1 MPRTRLVLVT
11 AIAPLLW
18 GTTYLTT
25 TELLP
30 PDRPLLASV
39 ARALPAGLILL
50 AMARTLPHG
59 AWWWR
64 SLVLGLLNIGA
75 FFLLLFV
82 SAYRLPGGVS
92 ATLGAVHP
100 LIVAVLAVLVL
111 REPHRPRTWAAAA
124 LGLIGVAMLVLTPG
138 AALDA
143 WGVVAGLLAGASTA
157 VGVILTKRWG
167 RPVGLIAFT
176 SWQLVWGGMVLVI
189 PLLLL
194 EGVPR
199 ELTASHGIGFA
210 WLMTAGAI
218 VSYLLWFRG
227 VLALP
232 ATQVSVLTFLAP
244 LTATMLGWLVLS
256 ESLSLVQGIGAIVI
270 LASVLV
276 SQAPTPRPRLT
287 RPVSLGSQHGRSDP
301 HHRRIG
307 RTPAARPRRREP
319 RRGHR
324 AARLLASRHAR
335 PGRATA
341 ATPGA
346 GGRPRT
352 ATAGTRPSGLR
363 RLRPQA
369 GKDCG

>member
-1 MPRTRLVLVT
+1 MPRTRLILTT

-39 ARALPAGLILL
+39 ARALPAGLLLL
-50 AMARTLPHG
+50 AIARTLPRG

-64 SLVLGLLNIGA
+64 SLVLGILNIGA
-75 FFLLLFV
+75 FFFLLFV

-111 REPHRPRTWAAAA
+111 REPRRPRTWMAAA
-124 LGLIGVAMLVLTPG
+124 LGLVGVAMLVLTPG
-138 AALDA
+138 AELDA
-143 WGVVAGLLAGASTA
+143 WGVVAGLVAGASTA
-157 VGVILTKRWG
+157 LGVILTKRWG

-176 SWQLVWGGMVLVI
+176 SWQLIWGGAVLMV
-189 PLLLL
+189 PLLVL
-194 EGVPR
+194 EGLPR
-199 ELTASHGIGFA
+199 GLTVSHGIGFA
-210 WLMTAGAI
+210 WLITAGAI

-227 VLALP
+227 VLSLA

-244 LTATMLGWLVLS
+244 LTATVLGWLVLG
-256 ESLSLVQGIGAIVI
+256 ESLSPIQGIGAVVIVGAVI
-270 LASVLV
+270 V
-276 SQAPTPRPRLT
+276 SQSPTRRPRLT
-287 RPVSLGSQHGRSDP
+287 APASLGSEDGDRDP
-301 HHRRIG
+301 HHRRLG
-307 RTPAARPRRREP
+307 WAPGAHPRRREP

-324 AARLLASRHAR
+324 PARLLASRHSR
-335 PGRATA
+335 PRRAPA

-346 GGRPRT
+346 GGRPRP
-352 ATAGTRPSGLR
+352 ATARTRPSGLR
-363 RLRPQA
+363 RLRPQG